1 MSCGN
6 AATTGIE
13 LERNAMDTTRNKTI
27 STEQMK
33 VSKLEL
39 PVASLDAS
47 GVRSLES
54 LKQFLDII
62 HIRFCLIDPYFNQP
76 DYPVVESR
84 ELLPSFESDVYEY
97 PGLPGFC
104 LVAFERPVN
113 YFQEIFQFDIIHNL
127 VEQPPDDSGVICPL
141 EHSVQHNNLQT
152 MLNRLPKHLHSS
164 FSSQFANADITDL
177 DHYGE
182 LVSFLLQMDRGHVL
196 ATDDFGNFSLVG
208 VYASF
213 PSDLDAEIKRYGL
226 RIGKFKIG
234 DNTVYERN
242 RLFVY
247 QFLMEL
253 YGFPIVSER
262 RTSSALFARRLH
274 KMGEKFLIRV
284 LGQSDR
290 TITTLY
296 ADPSSRMY
304 PRVEKIALV
313 KVEKEQQD
321 VIERLKQGGYF
332 VDQENRVVLLRVRY
346 RQHKFNPNNVRQER
360 ALSVESQEILHPKNG
375 TVLPGCNIIKDT
387 YSMFLRLND
396 IVRGEYTGKIVYKRT
411 ELVED
416 TASDKNRLKFLYYW
430 LSKHQRRIIG
440 YSDDFF
446 NKIAK
451 VLDSYLF
458 SDESNFNE
466 LSDLRQEV
474 ISKYSYIAQARKVGK
489 LEDLIQGG
497 KRANSSNYLEIF
509 NNANKLL
516 QELQF
521 DAVHYNKE
529 LVSQIIYLGEILLN
543 DGYLSRRYLKKN
555 ERELSNYGRKIR
567 TAYGKLVSLV
577 DALKA
582 IRKSRDDSETTLR
595 KTG

>member
-1 MSCGN
+1 
-6 AATTGIE
+6 
-13 LERNAMDTTRNKTI
+13 MDTTHNKKMC
-27 STEQMK
+27 TEQMK

-39 PVASLDAS
+39 PIASIDAS
-47 GVRSLES
+47 SVHTLES
-54 LKQFLDII
+54 LKQFLDIV
-62 HIRFCLIDPYFNQP
+62 HIRFCLIEPYFNTT

-84 ELLPSFESDVYEY
+84 ELLPSFESDVYEHS
-97 PGLPGFC
+97 GLPGFS
-104 LVAFERPVN
+104 LVAFERPIN

-127 VEQPPDDSGVICPL
+127 VEQPPDDSSIICPL
-141 EHSVQHNNLQT
+141 EHSVMHHNLQT
-152 MLNRLPKHLHSS
+152 MLNRLPKHLHGA

-177 DHYGE
+177 EHYNE
-182 LVSFLLQMDRGHVL
+182 IIPFLVQMDRAHVL
-196 ATDDFGNFSLVG
+196 GMDDFGNFSLVG

-290 TITTLY
+290 TLTTFY

-313 KVEKEQQD
+313 KVEKEQKD
-321 VIERLKQGGYF
+321 VISRLEQSGYF
-332 VDQENRVVLLRVRY
+332 VDPENRVVILRVRY

-360 ALSVESQEILHPKNG
+360 ALSVESQEILHPQNG
-375 TVLPGCNIIKDT
+375 SVLPGCNIIKDT

-396 IVRGEYTGKIVYKRT
+396 IVRGEYTGKIIYKRT
-411 ELVED
+411 EVVED

-446 NKIAK
+446 DKIAK
-451 VLDSYLF
+451 VLDNYLY
-458 SDESNFNE
+458 SDETNFNE
-466 LSDLRQEV
+466 LSELHQE
-474 ISKYSYIAQARKVGK
+474 IASKYSYIAQARKVGK

-497 KRANSSNYLEIF
+497 KRAKSSNYLEIIH
-509 NNANKLL
+509 NANELL

-543 DGYLSRRYLKKN
+543 DTYISRRYLKKN
-555 ERELSNYGRKIR
+555 ERELSSYGRKIR

-582 IRKSRDDSETTLR
+582 IRKTRDDSETALR

>member
-1 MSCGN
+1 
-6 AATTGIE
+6 
-13 LERNAMDTTRNKTI
+13 
-27 STEQMK
+27 MK
-33 VSKLEL
+33 VSSIGASCLL
-39 PVASLDAS
+39 PLMRLVF
-47 GVRSLES
+47 VRLSA
-54 LKQFLDII
+54 LKKFLDIA
-62 HIRFCLIDPYFNQP
+62 HINFCLIEPYFNNP

-84 ELLPSFESDVYEY
+84 ELLPSFESDVFEY
-97 PGLPGFC
+97 YNLPGFS
-104 LVAFERPVN
+104 LVAFERPIN
-113 YFQEIFQFDIIHNL
+113 YFHEIFQFDIIHNL
-127 VEQPPDDSGVICPL
+127 VEQPPDEASIFCPL
-141 EHSVQHNNLQT
+141 EHTVMHQNMQS
-152 MLNRLPKHLHSS
+152 MLNRLPKHLHAAFTNS
-164 FSSQFANADITDL
+164 FANSDITDL
-177 DHYGE
+177 DHYAE
-182 LVSFLLQMDRGHVL
+182 LLPYLVQMDRAHVL
-196 ATDDFGNFSLVG
+196 GMDDFGNFSLVG

-213 PSDLDAEIKRYGL
+213 PSDLDAEIKRFGL

-234 DNTVYERN
+234 NNTVYERN

-274 KMGEKFLIRV
+274 KLGEKFLIRV

-290 TITTLY
+290 TLTTLF

-313 KVEKEQQD
+313 KVEKEQKD
-321 VIERLKQGGYF
+321 VISRLEKGGYF
-332 VDQENRVVLLRVRY
+332 VDPDNRVVILRVRY

-360 ALSVESQEILHPKNG
+360 ALSVENQEILHPTNG
-375 TVLPGCNIIKDT
+375 TILTGCNIIKDT

-411 ELVED
+411 EVVEN
-416 TASDKNRLKFLYYW
+416 TASDSNRLKFLYYW

-446 NKIAK
+446 EKIAK
-451 VLDSYLF
+451 VLDSYLY
-458 SDESNFNE
+458 SKEVNFNE
-466 LSDLRQEV
+466 LSELHNEV
-474 ISKYSYIAQARKVGK
+474 IAKYSYIAQARKVGK

-497 KRANSSNYLEIF
+497 KRSKSTNYLEIMQ
-509 NNANKLL
+509 NAIELL

-529 LVSQIIYLGEILLN
+529 LVSQIIYLGGILLN
-543 DGYLSRRYLKKN
+543 DTYISRRYLKKN
-555 ERELSNYGRKIR
+555 ERDLSNYGRKIR
-567 TAYGKLVSLV
+567 TAYGRLVSLV
-577 DALKA
+577 DSMKA
-582 IRKSRDDSETTLR
+582 IRKSRDDSVAALR

>member
-1 MSCGN
+1 MDSTHN
-6 AATTGIE
+6 RE
-13 LERNAMDTTRNKTI
+13 LLSEP
-27 STEQMK
+27 SE
-33 VSKLEL
+33 VSKKEL
-39 PVASLDAS
+39 SIASLDAS
-47 GVRSLES
+47 SVRSLDA
-54 LKQFLDII
+54 LKQFLDVV
-62 HIRFCLIDPYFNQP
+62 HINFCLVEPYFNTP

-97 PGLPGFC
+97 SNLPGFS
-104 LVAFERPVN
+104 LVAFERPIN
-113 YFQEIFQFDIIHNL
+113 YFHEIFQFDIVHNL
-127 VEQPPDDSGVICPL
+127 VEQPSDASSILCPL
-141 EHSVQHNNLQT
+141 EQTVMHQNLQI
-152 MLNRLPKHLHSS
+152 MLSRLPKHLHTA
-164 FSSQFANADITDL
+164 FNHTFASADITAL
-177 DHYGE
+177 EHYAE
-182 LVSFLLQMDRGHVL
+182 LLPYLLQMDRGHVL
-196 ATDDFGNFSLVG
+196 AMDDFGNFSMVG

-234 DNTVYERN
+234 NNTVYERN

-274 KMGEKFLIRV
+274 KLGEKFLIRV

-290 TITTLY
+290 TITTIY

-313 KVEKEQQD
+313 KVEKEQKD
-321 VIERLKQGGYF
+321 IISRLEQGGYF
-332 VDQENRVVLLRVRY
+332 VDPDNMVVILRVRY

-360 ALSVESQEILHPKNG
+360 ALSVENQEILHPLHG
-375 TVLPGCNIIKDT
+375 TVLSGCNIIKDT

-396 IVRGEYTGKIVYKRT
+396 IVRGEYAGKIVYKRN
-411 ELVED
+411 EIVED

-446 NKIAK
+446 DKIAK

-458 SDESNFNE
+458 TNDTNFNE
-466 LSDLRQEV
+466 LSDLHNEV
-474 ISKYSYIAQARKVGK
+474 VGKYSYIAQARKVGK
-489 LEDLIQGG
+489 LEDLIQGR
-497 KRANSSNYLEIF
+497 KKTKNSNYLTTMH
-509 NNANKLL
+509 NALELL

-543 DGYLSRRYLKKN
+543 DTYISRRYLKKS
-555 ERELSNYGRKIR
+555 ERELSSYGRKIR
-567 TAYGKLVSLV
+567 TAYGRLVSVV
-577 DALKA
+577 DAMKA
-582 IRKSRDDSETTLR
+582 IRKSRDDSLAALK